1 VAKKRWISNHAII
14 LIKLITALILFFA
27 CCLFFFQ
34 DIETF
39 EQDLGLNG
47 APLTWNVIFPIIFV
61 LGVVFIITYVTNMV
75 VRFESKTVWKADRM
89 YIMYQIVY
97 VAVMAVMIWRWFLVD
112 MSNSL
117 YPSAIMIIAGI
128 ITLLT
133 PKIIDN
139 NNDEF

>member
-1 VAKKRWISNHAII
+1 M
-14 LIKLITALILFFA
+14 
-27 CCLFFFQ
+27 
-34 DIETF
+34 
-39 EQDLGLNG
+39 
-47 APLTWNVIFPIIFV
+47 TWNVIFPIIFV